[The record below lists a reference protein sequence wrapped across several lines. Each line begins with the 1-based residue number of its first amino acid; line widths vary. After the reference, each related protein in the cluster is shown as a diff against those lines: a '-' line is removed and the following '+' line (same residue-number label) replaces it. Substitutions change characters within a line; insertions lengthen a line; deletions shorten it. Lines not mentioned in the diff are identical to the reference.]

1 MLRNLFQEQ
10 LEDCPVIAAARNLE
24 GLAHCCQSESGI
36 VFILFGDVCNI
47 SEIAD
52 QVKSAGKLA
61 FVHMDLVNGLSSR
74 EISVDF
80 IRKETRADG
89 IISTKQ
95 PQIRRAKE
103 LGLYTVHRFFVIDS
117 AAYENV
123 EKCTKALR
131 PDCVELMPGVMPKV
145 IQQMTEKLSVPIIA
159 GGLISDKEDIIAALD
174 AGATADFNDERRTVV
189 FIMDKLFI
197 FTWFIKKENE
207 QSRCRK
213 MAECF

>member
-1 MLRNLFQEQ
+1 MKENFREQ
-10 LEDCPVIAAARNLE
+10 LEDCPVIAAARDLE
-24 GLAHCCQSESGI
+24 GLVHCCQSESGI
-36 VFILFGDVCNI
+36 VFILFGDVCTI
-47 SEIAD
+47 SEIVD

-80 IRKETRADG
+80 VRKETRADG

-123 EKCTKALR
+123 EKALR

-145 IQQMTEKLSVPIIA
+145 IRQMTEKLSVPVIA

-174 AGATADFNDERRTVV
+174 AGATAISTTKEE
-189 FIMDKLFI
+189 L
-197 FTWFIKKENE
+197 WFL
-207 QSRCRK
+207 
-213 MAECF
+213 

>member
-1 MLRNLFQEQ
+1 MLQNLFREQ
-10 LEDCPVIAAARNLE
+10 LEDCPVIAAVRDLE

-36 VFILFGDVCNI
+36 VFILFGDVCTI
-47 SEIAD
+47 SKIID

-145 IQQMTEKLSVPIIA
+145 IRQMTGKLSVPVIA

-174 AGATADFNDERRTVV
+174 AGATAISTTKEE
-189 FIMDKLFI
+189 L
-197 FTWFIKKENE
+197 WFL
-207 QSRCRK
+207 
-213 MAECF
+213 

>member
-1 MLRNLFQEQ
+1 MFSFTCYQQQLDDKRQEKGMLRNLFQEQ

-174 AGATADFNDERRTVV
+174 AGATAISTTNVFNYNYA
-189 FIMDKLFI
+189 
-197 FTWFIKKENE
+197 WIK
-207 QSRCRK
+207 
-213 MAECF
+213 F

>member
-1 MLRNLFQEQ
+1 MLQNLFREQ
-10 LEDCPVIAAARNLE
+10 LEDCPVIAAARDLE
-24 GLAHCCQSESGI
+24 GLAHCCQFESGI
-36 VFILFGDVCNI
+36 VLFYWDVAH
-47 SEIAD
+47 SEIID

-117 AAYENV
+117 AAYE
-123 EKCTKALR
+123 
-131 PDCVELMPGVMPKV
+131 MM
-145 IQQMTEKLSVPIIA
+145 
-159 GGLISDKEDIIAALD
+159 
-174 AGATADFNDERRTVV
+174 
-189 FIMDKLFI
+189 
-197 FTWFIKKENE
+197 ENA
-207 QSRCRK
+207 QKHYARIV
-213 MAECF
+213 